1 MIVYGEPHSPLP
13 PRVAQRLEQ
22 GTHNLL
28 VVGSNPTPRIVST
41 RLRRTISL
49 PVHAHRTGV
58 LAPPVV
64 GRSFQLR
71 GVTALPPTRLSKA
84 NAESELAMAV
94 TAPYRSSKDAIEA
107 IRKFF
112 GCKYYRPPR
121 GQNLASGHIS

>member
-71 GVTALPPTRLSKA
+71 GVIAPPPLAFPSQKPNLSLQLLLQLHTDQTKK
-84 NAESELAMAV
+84 
-94 TAPYRSSKDAIEA
+94 P
-107 IRKFF
+107 
-112 GCKYYRPPR
+112 
-121 GQNLASGHIS
+121 

>member
-71 GVTALPPTRLSKA
+71 GVIAPPPTRLSIAK
-84 NAESELAMAV
+84 AESEPAIAV
-94 TAPYRSSKDAIEA
+94 TATYRSNEKAIAA
-107 IRKFF
+107 IRDFWF
-112 GCKYYRPPR
+112 
-121 GQNLASGHIS
+121 